1 MRESLGAHSSLV
13 EQYERRFGEIREIME
28 VKDREGATRVR
39 EMEGIIEDQR
49 DKIERQERAL
59 E

>member
-1 MRESLGAHSSLV
+1 MAHSSLV

-28 VKDREGATRVR
+28 ARDREGATRVR
-39 EMEGIIEDQR
+39 EMEGVIEDQR

-59 E
+59 EQME

>member
-1 MRESLGAHSSLV
+1 MAHSSLV

-28 VKDREGATRVR
+28 ARDREGATRVR

-59 E
+59 EQMD

>member
-1 MRESLGAHSSLV
+1 MAHSSLV

-28 VKDREGATRVR
+28 VKDREGATRMR

-49 DKIERQERAL
+49 EKIEKQERAL